1 MQNVMEVS
9 HNRLNGR
16 RDATAREPT
25 IMRNSLL
32 LAAVPA
38 LTFASAA
45 HAGEDEQFWQTI
57 NVGVALTPELKITNE
72 LVARVSDAR
81 GLYELENSTMLNYK
95 VSKQVTVAAGYV
107 HNPTYSHG
115 DFTAMEHRAREQV
128 TVDNI
133 AKLGSFK
140 LSARLRMEQRWRD
153 NAVGT
158 GWRIRPYVKASTPF
172 IGKSSLNLS
181 HESFVNLNT
190 TTFQR
195 VDGYDRMRNAI
206 SVAVPLNKQVGIEF
220 GYLNQLGVVRRGPDN
235 MDHAATVAIS
245 ANF

>member
-1 MQNVMEVS
+1 
-9 HNRLNGR
+9 
-16 RDATAREPT
+16 
-25 IMRNSLL
+25 MRKILV
-32 LAAVPA
+32 AAA
-38 LTFASAA
+38 ASAVFVA
-45 HAGEDEQFWQTI
+45 SSAQAAEDEQFWQTLS
-57 NVGVALTPELKITNE
+57 VGVGLTPDLKLTNE

-81 GLYELENSTMLNYK
+81 GFYELENSTMLNYK
-95 VSKQVTVAAGYV
+95 VSKQVTLAAGYV

-115 DFTAMEHRAREQV
+115 DFSAMEHRAREQV
-128 TVDNI
+128 TFDNI
-133 AKLGSFK
+133 AKLGPVK

-158 GWRIRPYVKASTPF
+158 GWRLRPYVKASAPF
-172 IGKSSLNLS
+172 VGKSTLNVS

-190 TTFQR
+190 TAFQR
-195 VDGYDRMRNAI
+195 VEGYDRMRNAVSI
-206 SVAVPLNKQVGIEF
+206 AVPLNKQIGIEV